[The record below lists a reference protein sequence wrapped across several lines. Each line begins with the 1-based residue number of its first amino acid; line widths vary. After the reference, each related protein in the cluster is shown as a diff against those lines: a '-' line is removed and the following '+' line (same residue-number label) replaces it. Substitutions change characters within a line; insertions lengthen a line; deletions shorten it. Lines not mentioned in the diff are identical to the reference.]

1 MNYKTS
7 TDKTKN
13 KLSFKEILFERN
25 NLKKYE
31 HSPKVDLWEE
41 KDELNSYYMIRMEIP
56 GIDRNQIN
64 INVIDKQIVL
74 VTNVKF
80 DSGSKNKKVIYSE
93 CRYGKIIRRVKLPDL
108 VYDNEHVKFKYED
121 GILMIKTII
130 IPIKKEIQELDISL
144 DDFVNLKVMKDE
156 ELPKEKKIIQ
166 DEDTR
171 SLELPT
177 KKEVILEGDGQGEW
191 GYGEDPSTKSRNSR
205 LSNIDWADDI
215 DI

>member
-1 MNYKTS
+1 MNYNT
-7 TDKTKN
+7 KTKN

-56 GIDRNQIN
+56 GIDRNKIN
-64 INVIDKQIVL
+64 ISVTDKQIVL

-80 DSGSKNKKVIYSE
+80 DSDSKNKKIIYSE
-93 CRYGKIIRRVKLPDL
+93 CRYGKIIRRIKLPDL

-130 IPIKKEIQELDISL
+130 IPIQKEIQELDISL
-144 DDFVNLKVMKDE
+144 DDFVNLKVME
-156 ELPKEKKIIQ
+156 
-166 DEDTR
+166 DEDTH
-171 SLELPT
+171 S
-177 KKEVILEGDGQGEW
+177 LEGDGQGEC
-191 GYGEDPSTKSRNSR
+191 GYREDLSRKSRKSR
-205 LSNIDWADDI
+205 LSNIDWADDT
-215 DI
+215 DF